1 MTLFRSK
8 HIALPSPKTILFEGF
23 ASKLLFYS
31 RIEQDCLSKKCAKSQ
46 SLGYYNLKH
55 EFQDYISKNKF
66 YDMLFKIVIFLPET
80 TSKYLSILTKNAPER
95 SLINKVFH
103 DS

>member
-46 SLGYYNLKH
+46 SL
-55 EFQDYISKNKF
+55 DY
-66 YDMLFKIVIFLPET
+66 
-80 TSKYLSILTKNAPER
+80 
-95 SLINKVFH
+95 
-103 DS
+103 